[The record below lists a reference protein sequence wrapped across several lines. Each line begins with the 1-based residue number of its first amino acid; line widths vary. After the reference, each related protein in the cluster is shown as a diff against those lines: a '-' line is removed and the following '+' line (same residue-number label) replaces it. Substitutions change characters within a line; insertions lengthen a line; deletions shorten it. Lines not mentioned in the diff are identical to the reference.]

1 MFQKN
6 LKLKQKIWKKRLIL
20 QRKKYYSGEFVL
32 EPGNVLHKFIFGET
46 VDGKESTEWIE
57 F

>member
-1 MFQKN
+1 MFKKN

-20 QRKKYYSGEFVL
+20 QKNKDKWEWRKKL
-32 EPGNVLHKFIFGET
+32 NVKQRRCF
-46 VDGKESTEWIE
+46 KNSST

>member
-20 QRKKYYSGEFVL
+20 QKNKD
-32 EPGNVLHKFIFGET
+32 KFGMEEKI
-46 VDGKESTEWIE
+46 KC
-57 F
+57 